1 MRIVKNN
8 KRISVLGLIKF
19 FAAIAIVYFHT
30 LPTDPSTHWWHLWL
44 LVELFFFITGYFT
57 FKHFR
62 KKENRGKTLEQQSK
76 NAISYTVKK
85 FLPLIPFVIV
95 AIVIKYIALLLR
107 NDGAT
112 LSSIMKILPLDILLL
127 NSQTAELNWPL
138 WYLSAM
144 LIVFPLFCLL
154 CQTKRKNTLYIT
166 LFTTVVVYYFNFFK
180 GDISGPSCLIRAF
193 IGMSAG
199 ILVYA
204 LSTCIRKNV
213 AISKNSKLMLV
224 IFLVLITV
232 SILCLYPSRLNNGY
246 ELYGSIFL
254 IMTILWLSIL
264 LSGKTFLSHISSPL
278 MDYLERISMIIY
290 MIHISIIYILSLP
303 ALPFALSGKR
313 LALAA
318 ILLSVI
324 LSIILNA
331 IIPKI
336 ISKFRIKDK
345 SL

>member
-30 LPTDPSTHWWHLWL
+30 LPTDPSTHWRHLWL

-62 KKENRGKTLEQQSK
+62 KKENRGKTLEQKSK

-112 LSSIMKILPLDILLL
+112 FSSIMKILPLDILLL

-144 LIVFPLFCLL
+144 LIVFPLFCLM
-154 CQTKRKNTLYIT
+154 CQTKRKNTLYIV
-166 LFTTVVVYYFNFFK
+166 LFTSTIVYYFNFFN
-180 GDISGPSCLIRAF
+180 GAISYLGCLIRAF
-193 IGMSAG
+193 FGMSAG
-199 ILVYA
+199 VLVYA
-204 LSTCIRKNV
+204 LSVYVKKNDKIKKDSKFLLLLFLALI
-213 AISKNSKLMLV
+213 AISV
-224 IFLVLITV
+224 
-232 SILCLYPSRLNNGY
+232 LCLYPTKYNEGY
-246 ELYGSIFL
+246 EIYGSLFIVL
-254 IMTILWLSIL
+254 TVLWLPIL
-264 LSGKTFLSHISSPL
+264 LSGKIFLSHISSPL

-290 MIHISIIYILSLP
+290 MIHIPIIYILCLQM
-303 ALPFALSGKR
+303 LSFTFSENQLLVMTI
-313 LALAA
+313 LAS
-318 ILLSVI
+318 II
-324 LSIILNA
+324 LSIVINFILS
-331 IIPKI
+331 KI
-336 ISKFRIKDK
+336 AARRSKI
-345 SL
+345 